1 MSNDSHKDVGLVSD
15 DLPLVGFQT
24 FRQEILFLGLW
35 QIRIRE
41 DRFFATCRQ
50 PREID
55 NTDAVIF
62 GQRSDQ
68 AEKLGR
74 KKQHFGRVGR
84 GVKWFLK
91 PPCFKSVNVK
101 FNGKVNCYLKP
112 PVNFIFYIIMEVNW
126 HLKPQY
132 KF

>member
-1 MSNDSHKDVGLVSD
+1 MTLTKMSDSSRMIYHWSVFRLSGRKFYSWDFGRFGFGRIDFLQLVDS
-15 DLPLVGFQT
+15 
-24 FRQEILFLGLW
+24 
-35 QIRIRE
+35 RE
-41 DRFFATCRQ
+41 RLITPMRWFS
-50 PREID
+50 
-55 NTDAVIF
+55 IF

-84 GVKWFLK
+84 GGKWFLK
-91 PPCFKSVNVK
+91 PPCLKSVNVK